1 MHAAASHTMSCT
13 RTAGFSGSGWLAVL
27 VLASAIA
34 TLPGCQRDAAA
45 QVPYDPLGPIRCYQ
59 LATTAQLSSD
69 QAVGL
74 CAAAL
79 TDAPGRCYAVALD
92 QFRELASQK
101 VQQLCRAATSLEPI
115 ACYAR
120 LDTLGTLTEDQIVSY
135 CTTAC
140 SLGPPPAQVSSP
152 ACLDAAV
159 RYTNL
164 SLQSAGELCQ
174 ASRSVGPVQ
183 CFLAGDGL
191 NYLADSTLVQLCAES
206 RRCQYEY

>member
-1 MHAAASHTMSCT
+1 MSCT

-27 VLASAIA
+27 VVASAIA
-34 TLPGCQRDAAA
+34 AASGCQRDAAA
-45 QVPYDPLGPIRCYQ
+45 QVPYDPLGPIHCYQ
-59 LATTAQLSSD
+59 LATSAELSSN
-69 QAVGL
+69 QAVQL

-79 TDAPGRCYAVALD
+79 TDAPGRCYAVAVD

-101 VQQLCRAATSLEPI
+101 IQQLCHAATSLEPL

-120 LDTLGTLTEDQIVSY
+120 LDALGTLTEDQIVSY

-140 SLGPPPAQVSSP
+140 SLGPPPAQVASS

-174 ASRSVGPVQ
+174 ASRSAGPVQ
-183 CFLAGDGL
+183 CYLAGVDL
-191 NYLADSTLVQLCAES
+191 HYLADNTLVQLCAEA
-206 RRCQYEY
+206 RRCQYTYY